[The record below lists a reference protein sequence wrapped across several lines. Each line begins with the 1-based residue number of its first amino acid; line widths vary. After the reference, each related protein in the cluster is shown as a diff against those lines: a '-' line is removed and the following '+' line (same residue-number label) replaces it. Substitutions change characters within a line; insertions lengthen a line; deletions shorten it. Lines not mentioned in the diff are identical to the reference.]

1 LSPRTIREYK
11 ASPPEIKAEVLALI
25 QVRRRAENA
34 RITLAYLGPV
44 LGFIVVLSFLGVSA
58 WLINGDHDIAGTF
71 LGVVDIVSLAGVFV
85 LGNPQGSPRTGNKD
99 SGLSGQG
106 TAGELA
112 IQTQTSDN
120 SIPANTSDDDLTS
133 PR

>member
-1 LSPRTIREYK
+1 M
-11 ASPPEIKAEVLALI
+11 LALI

-120 SIPANTSDDDLTS
+120 SIPADTSDDDLTS